1 MENGS
6 GKTVRLAT
14 ACTECQRRKQK
25 CSREW
30 PCNHCQSRRIA
41 HLCKFTPKKVLK
53 AKPASNERTLNAPAS
68 NADSVSDSSS
78 SNMPVI
84 ASGDDFRMLGYLP
97 DNLLKEGPGQYQ
109 SAAVSPGPQGII
121 SSELEKA
128 IRTIPPKPYTDML
141 VQHFLSAMNEQ
152 YYCLY
157 PPTFLHDY
165 AAWWSGKASGQALA
179 PEFTSLLLQ
188 VCACATLYLDLEGRQ
203 RLESELG
210 ENSQNLADQYHQSAK
225 QLSTTIGPGKGGLTQ
240 VQQLFVN
247 AVWYK
252 TEALFV
258 ESWHALSAAIHEA
271 QELGMHRSSAKAK
284 GSEFEQ
290 EMRRRIWCLLYTWD
304 WQMSLLLSRPFIIN
318 SNYCSFELPNV
329 RLETADAGTDVPSPV
344 THIALQCQLGQA
356 ISKIPGVMSGILSP
370 NQAIAIQQEIERW
383 SDMFPPAYRRT
394 NPDTRW
400 DHSHRYVPTQ
410 RHQLHAVGYMV
421 MFMPLKQCLTIDADP
436 SKPSLEKSLQPT
448 AVDCAT
454 KVMESARLLLAHMLP
469 ANGRFHFAPFLIFD
483 TAAFLCSAVIHDR
496 GRNLAHRDKALETIG
511 IGLDALEQ
519 ISQGTKTGAT
529 CYSVLARLAGSMR
542 LSPEEKA
549 LLSSKTPEG
558 SMEGPQT
565 PPSVHAEFATFVNDD
580 AYDANFPSNIYGG
593 EMNMALPV
601 GLDPSGTIDGL
612 AGLDDILNMDM
623 GDISQI
629 WDWDNL
635 DLNIPGLHDI

>member
-1 MENGS
+1 MENQGS

-53 AKPASNERTLNAPAS
+53 AKPASNERTHTPTN
-68 NADSVSDSSS
+68 NADAVPDFQ
-78 SNMPVI
+78 NAGGV
-84 ASGDDFRMLGYLP
+84 ASGEDFRMLGYLP
-97 DNLLKEGPGQYQ
+97 DNLLKEGPDQYQ
-109 SAAVSPGPQGII
+109 SAVISPNPQGTIP
-121 SSELEKA
+121 SELEKA
-128 IRTIPPKPYTDML
+128 IRTLPPKPYTDML
-141 VQHFLSAMNEQ
+141 VQHFLSEMNEQ

-165 AAWWSGKASGQALA
+165 AAWWSGKASGQSLA
-179 PEFTSLLLQ
+179 PEFTALLLQ
-188 VCACATLYLDLEGRQ
+188 VCACATLYLDVEAMQ

-210 ENSQNLADQYHQSAK
+210 ENSHDLAEQYHRTAN
-225 QLSTTIGPGKGGLTQ
+225 QLSSTMSPGKGGLTQ
-240 VQQLFVN
+240 VQQLFIN

-252 TEALFV
+252 TEALFI

-271 QELGMHRSSAKAK
+271 QELGMHRSPAKAK
-284 GSEFEQ
+284 VSEFER

-329 RLETADAGTDVPSPV
+329 RLETADAGTDMPSPV
-344 THIALQCQLGQA
+344 THIALQSQLGLA

-383 SDMFPPAYRRT
+383 FEMFPPAYRRT

-400 DHSHRYVPTQ
+400 DHSHRYVPLQ
-410 RHQLHAVGYMV
+410 RHQLYAVSYMV

-436 SKPSLEKSLQPT
+436 SKPSLEKSLQPA

-454 KVMESARLLLAHMLP
+454 KVMDSARALLAHMLP
-469 ANGRFHFAPFLIFD
+469 ASGKFHFAPFLIFD
-483 TAAFLCSAVIHDR
+483 TAAFLCSAIIHDR
-496 GRNLAHRDKALETIG
+496 ARNLAHRDKALETIG

-519 ISQGTKTGAT
+519 ISQTTKAGAT
-529 CYSVLARLAGSMR
+529 CYSVLARLTGRMP

-549 LLSSKTPEG
+549 LLSSRTPEG
-558 SMEGPQT
+558 SLEGPQT
-565 PPSVHAEFATFVNDD
+565 PPSVHAESATIVNVD
-580 AYDANFPSNIYGG
+580 AYDVNFTSSDILGG
-593 EMNMALPV
+593 GMDMALPA

-612 AGLDDILNMDM
+612 TGLDDILSMDM
-623 GDISQI
+623 GEFSQI

-635 DLNIPGLHDI
+635 DLNNPGLYDT